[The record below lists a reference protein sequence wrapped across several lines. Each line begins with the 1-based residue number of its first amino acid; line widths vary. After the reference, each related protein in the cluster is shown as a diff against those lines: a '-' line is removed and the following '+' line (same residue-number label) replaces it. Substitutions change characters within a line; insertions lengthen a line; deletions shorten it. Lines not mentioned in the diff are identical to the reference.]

1 MPPRWQIRVVVAL
14 AGLLTAGVDAA
25 DSTGREPAH
34 GGSATPGF
42 ARFVTRS
49 GTRLVDGDETVR
61 FVSFNIPNLLI
72 VEDAFRWG
80 GDRPWRWPDAF
91 ELDDAFSA
99 IAEIGGQVARSY
111 VITVRRDDSDMGPFV
126 HVTGPG
132 EFNEEAF
139 LAMDRMLAAAN
150 RAGVRVI
157 VPLVDNWKWQGGAPQ
172 YAGFRGKPPEAFW
185 TDPEVI
191 ADFKKT
197 VEHVL
202 LRRNTITGTPYRDDR
217 AIFGWETGNELDA
230 PPAWTREIAGFI
242 KRLDPNHLVIDGN
255 SLHGVPAAS
264 LDEPAVDVVTTH
276 HYPEPGRDM
285 VAAVEAAIATA
296 AGRKPFFVGEAGF
309 VPLADLQR
317 VAETVIDSEAAGLLF
332 WSLRFRSRDGG
343 FYWHSEPAAE
353 GRYKAFHWPGFP
365 SGAAYDEH
373 ELLAFTRTAAH
384 RIRGLEARPL
394 PAPRSPE
401 MLPVVDHAAISW
413 RGTVGATSYVLERA
427 PAAGG
432 PWDVI
437 AAAAREDHVQYRP
450 LWADEAAAPGTTAW
464 YRVTA
469 VNAAGR
475 SPPSMAVG
483 PVAVRNRVLA
493 DELDDVSR
501 LADRSPGVEIVT
513 GNARAT
519 QEDASRALLP
529 PGSSLTYRVEG
540 SVSRVTVLAFAA
552 AADARLAIRVGAGG
566 ADPRPGTVRGVGGG
580 DYGYL
585 VPLEFD
591 ADVAAADNVVT
602 VAAGQEPLQVSRIEI
617 RYAGPDPR

>member
-1 MPPRWQIRVVVAL
+1 VAPRWQVRIAVAL
-14 AGLLTAGVDAA
+14 GGLLMAGTGAAA
-25 DSTGREPAH
+25 DSGR
-34 GGSATPGF
+34 GVSTPHGF

-49 GTRLVDGDETVR
+49 GSRLVDGDATVR
-61 FVSFNIPNLLI
+61 FVSFNVPNLLV

-80 GDRPWRWPDAF
+80 GDRPWRWPDSF
-91 ELDDAFSA
+91 ELDDAFAA

-139 LAMDRMLAAAN
+139 VAMDRMLAAAN

-172 YAGFRGKPPEAFW
+172 YAGFRGQPPEAFW
-185 TDPEVI
+185 TDPGVI

-197 VEHVL
+197 IEHVL
-202 LRRNTITGTPYRDDR
+202 LRRNTVTGVTYRDDR
-217 AIFGWETGNELDA
+217 AILGWETGNELDST
-230 PPAWTREIAGFI
+230 PAWTREIARFI

-255 SLHGVPAAS
+255 SLRGVPAAS
-264 LDEPAVDVVTTH
+264 LDEPAVDVITTH

-285 VAAVEAAIATA
+285 VAAVEAAIAATA
-296 AGRKPFFVGEAGF
+296 GKKPFFVGEAGF

-317 VAETVIDSEAAGLLF
+317 VAEKVIDSEATGLLF

-365 SGAAYDEH
+365 SGEAYDET
-373 ELLAFTRTAAH
+373 ELLAFTRAAAH
-384 RIRGLEARPL
+384 RIRGLDPPAL
-394 PAPRSPE
+394 PAPRTPV
-401 MLPVVDHAAISW
+401 MLPVSDHAAVSW
-413 RGTVGATSYVLERA
+413 RGTAGATTYVLERG
-427 PAAGG
+427 PAADG
-432 PWDVI
+432 PWEVI

-450 LWADEAAAPGTTAW
+450 LWADETAAPGTTAW

-469 VNAAGR
+469 VNAAG
-475 SPPSMAVG
+475 SSAPSAAVG
-483 PVAVRNRVLA
+483 PVTVRSRVLV
-493 DELDDVSR
+493 DELNDLSR
-501 LADRSPGVEIVT
+501 LADTPADVAIVT

-519 QEDASRALLP
+519 QEDASRALVK
-529 PGSSLTYRVEG
+529 PGGSLTYRVEG
-540 SVSRVTVLAFAA
+540 PVASVRVLAFAEA
-552 AADARLAIRVGAGG
+552 TDARLAIRVGATA
-566 ADPRPGTVRGVGGG
+566 ADPVSGTVRGVPGG

-591 ADVAAADNVVT
+591 TQPTTPATTVT
-602 VAAGQEPLQVSRIEI
+602 LAAGDRPVQVSRVEI
-617 RYAGPDPR
+617 RYGRTEGR